1 MPKTLRVLMVEPH
14 ESPHEMFIT
23 DQLDDLQETVGG
35 LIEIIGNGD
44 GTLLV
49 CNDEAKLNGMDGNRR
64 LNGDVIAGPFFVV
77 GEDGENFRS
86 LTDEEMQKYKAAFA
100 RQIFKHDLMQVY
112 IEQTNQRNAL
122 VQQSRDVLS
131 DIISRINSG
140 SYDNPIVTD
149 LLVKLSEQMKNYK
162 GKKVY
167 GYLPQAGR
175 NNCQA
180 WYQKC
185 LY

>member
-23 DQLDDLQETVGG
+23 DQLDDLQETVGV

-86 LTDEEMQKYKAAFA
+86 LTDEEMQKY
-100 RQIFKHDLMQVY
+100 MQRFQE
-112 IEQTNQRNAL
+112 IEDISPEE
-122 VQQSRDVLS
+122 VQSNMGFYFFSL
-131 DIISRINSG
+131 
-140 SYDNPIVTD
+140 
-149 LLVKLSEQMKNYK
+149 
-162 GKKVY
+162 
-167 GYLPQAGR
+167 
-175 NNCQA
+175 
-180 WYQKC
+180 
-185 LY
+185 